1 MAAFE
6 NVFDVFFQLGDV
18 VMIVGTYS
26 EKVDYIT
33 LIIELL
39 HSGDGQNHHIVAASP
54 QRNIVRYTFGDTHYP
69 VILSVASDQEPAGI
83 GAFFKKSGKDILA
96 DNANFTLLA
105 DVDFVDVPAIEHI
118 LLFNAHQFR
127 PVSSDVETTQFVSVH
142 HIVRAPASK
151 NDRGHISDSF
161 NLRTYK
167 VNVRKTDIP
176 APSFFKTG
184 VGFGGGAGK
193 ENMPIKLTI
202 GALNDRSFD
211 AKLEYISP
219 KGTEES
225 GAILFEIKAA
235 AKITEDIFVRA
246 GYSANAE
253 IVLQSVTDVL
263 SIPESSVEF
272 SGDTSFVYVLTN
284 EEPQQFEKRSI
295 EIGLSDGIYIE
306 VKEGLDADSRL
317 RGAAIDPKAKKPAL

>member
-1 MAAFE
+1 
-6 NVFDVFFQLGDV
+6 
-18 VMIVGTYS
+18 
-26 EKVDYIT
+26 
-33 LIIELL
+33 
-39 HSGDGQNHHIVAASP
+39 
-54 QRNIVRYTFGDTHYP
+54 
-69 VILSVASDQEPAGI
+69 LSVASDQEPAGI

-193 ENMPIKLTI
+193 EKTGI
-202 GALNDRSFD
+202 GGNALNTAFHTV
-211 AKLEYISP
+211 AQ
-219 KGTEES
+219 
-225 GAILFEIKAA
+225 AVA
-235 AKITEDIFVRA
+235 
-246 GYSANAE
+246 
-253 IVLQSVTDVL
+253 
-263 SIPESSVEF
+263 
-272 SGDTSFVYVLTN
+272 DT
-284 EEPQQFEKRSI
+284 Q
-295 EIGLSDGIYIE
+295 
-306 VKEGLDADSRL
+306 
-317 RGAAIDPKAKKPAL
+317 